1 MAYGEN
7 QERKEGTMIVSHNN
21 RKYRMKW
28 NICGDNKWNGAFY
41 YSKEIIKNIKP
52 LIETDRSWI
61 TVNIRGEACDHA
73 LVFVHNNK
81 QPENYEWLK
90 QYKDLVLV
98 CGIEE
103 TCEKLKHLGTT
114 IHLPL
119 SIDVEDVKQYAAE
132 EKDRGACFA
141 GRAPKRRDLY
151 LPEGIDFL
159 EGMPRT
165 RFLKELA
172 RYKEVYAVGRT
183 AIEAKALGCKIKA
196 YDPRFPDPKIWKVLD
211 NKDAAKILQE
221 ELDKI
226 DRPEKIT
233 AQEEKETPLEKVTKA
248 ELIERAEVMGLKIN
262 TRAKKAEIIKAIQN
276 ARG

>member
-1 MAYGEN
+1 
-7 QERKEGTMIVSHNN
+7 MIVSHNN
-21 RKYRMKW
+21 RKYRAKW

-119 SIDVEDVKQYAAE
+119 SIDVEDVKSYAR
-132 EKDRGACFA
+132 EKDKEVCFA

-211 NKDAAKILQE
+211 NKEAAKILQE
-221 ELDKI
+221 ELDRI
-226 DRPEKIT
+226 DRPKKNR
-233 AQEEKETPLEKVTKA
+233 AQEEKETPLEKATKA

>member
-1 MAYGEN
+1 
-7 QERKEGTMIVSHNN
+7 MIVSHNN
-21 RKYRMKW
+21 RKYRAKW

-141 GRAPKRRDLY
+141 GRAPKRRNLY

-196 YDPRFPDPKIWKVLD
+196 YDPRFPDTKIWKVLD

-221 ELDKI
+221 KLDRI
-226 DRPEKIT
+226 DRPEKEAPKSLVIP
-233 AQEEKETPLEKVTKA
+233 EVMKNKIIKKETKA
-248 ELIERAEVMGLKIN
+248 QLIERAEVMGLKIN
-262 TRAKKAEIIKAIQN
+262 TRQTKAEILEAILN
-276 ARG
+276 AE